1 MKDYELAYLISPDVS
16 GEELTALAQKINDFI
31 IEEGGNLDK
40 KEEPAKKKLAYS
52 IKKKNEAFFGVFNFK
67 LEPAKI
73 TGLEKKLKSENRILR
88 YLLIAKKITVARPA
102 RIFAPPKKTAKEEP
116 APSLVKEHKKVELK
130 ELDKEIEQI
139 LKE

>member
-16 GEELTALAQKINDFI
+16 GEELTDLVQKMGGFI
-31 IEEGGNLDK
+31 AEEGGNLEK
-40 KEEPAKKKLAYS
+40 KEEPTKRKLAYS

-67 LEPAKI
+67 LEPEKTAD
-73 TGLEKKLKSENRILR
+73 LEKKLKSENRILR
-88 YLLIAKKITVARPA
+88 YLLMVKRITFAKPA
-102 RIFAPPKKTAKEEP
+102 RIFAPPVKTKEEFAP
-116 APSLVKEHKKVELK
+116 ASVKERKKVELK